1 MLEIDNTPSRPA
13 ATGRRLDRK
22 RPAHPQ
28 RNGWAGFFLG
38 ARATGGDMYGFRMA
52 QLPAPEYTLLQR
64 LRKDVLGDGC
74 TQRAAIAT
82 ALRVTAEVVR
92 EGGARRVVQHYD
104 EFRSVAPSERRDDLL
119 PLETILEALAAPSRA
134 PEPTSKPVAEEPTET
149 VILRREVSV
158 NSERFGPGRHVVPA
172 SKAAA
177 LRAIEAGR

>member
-1 MLEIDNTPSRPA
+1 
-13 ATGRRLDRK
+13 
-22 RPAHPQ
+22 
-28 RNGWAGFFLG
+28 
-38 ARATGGDMYGFRMA
+38 MYGFRCA
-52 QLPAPEYTLLQR
+52 QFPKPEYTLLQR

-119 PLETILEALAAPSRA
+119 PIETILAARAAPGPPPGPPA
-134 PEPTSKPVAEEPTET
+134 PLPVEEPTEV
-149 VILRREVSV
+149 VILRREVSL
-158 NSERFGPGRHVVPA
+158 NGERFAPGRYMVPA
-172 SKAAA
+172 SKAVA

>member
-1 MLEIDNTPSRPA
+1 M
-13 ATGRRLDRK
+13 
-22 RPAHPQ
+22 
-28 RNGWAGFFLG
+28 G

-177 LRAIEAGR
+177 LRSIEAGR